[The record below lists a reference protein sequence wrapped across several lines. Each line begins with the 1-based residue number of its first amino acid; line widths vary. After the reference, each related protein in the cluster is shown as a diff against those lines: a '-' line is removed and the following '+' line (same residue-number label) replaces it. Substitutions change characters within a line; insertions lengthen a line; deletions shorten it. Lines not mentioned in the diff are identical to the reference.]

1 MVIGE
6 AKFEIKSSP
15 VGIATLQE
23 DLGKKTTTRIFLYIR
38 FHLLRSYGDRL
49 FIVWF
54 VWQRHLH
61 QAEKQCILCSNFR
74 FNAQKPVCTE
84 RDFPLHPA
92 LRPFITSPIW
102 DISDACCG
110 TRGEKMLFATQW
122 FPQGSQ
128 TLMWNPGGILP
139 RPLNREFSESTRSS
153 PRNILGG
160 STGKYARTGIYLFCF
175 VFVCCFFFVSFLETH
190 LLSQPVT
197 NLTS

>member
-1 MVIGE
+1 MGTVCSLSGLSG
-6 AKFEIKSSP
+6 KDTSGRKTVHP
-15 VGIATLQE
+15 VQQ
-23 DLGKKTTTRIFLYIR
+23 
-38 FHLLRSYGDRL
+38 LL
-49 FIVWF
+49 I
-54 VWQRHLH
+54 
-61 QAEKQCILCSNFR
+61 QCT
-74 FNAQKPVCTE
+74 KPVCTE

-110 TRGEKMLFATQW
+110 TRGGKKLFATQW
-122 FPQGSQ
+122 FPQGSK

-175 VFVCCFFFVSFLETH
+175 VFVCCCFFVSFPETH
-190 LLSQPVT
+190 LLSQPET